1 MSIECIKHE
10 TSDSSIICGHL
21 LNNKG
26 NTLGFVENSVEKGNF
41 QAWCFD
47 CESLFLKEVDKT
59 EKFLKFNNMTVVC
72 EACYLDIKKHHEQID
87 LNAVAWE
94 QREVEVYP
102 ALFGKM
108 PETIMPLDATL
119 FKKQFDHDSV
129 DPTWSFYGVFAIEPN
144 AKRDSWLYVTSGMSN
159 IGYKE
164 NKPDDY
170 AGYGIE
176 FVVETKEES
185 LWAVQVLQSLM
196 VFNLM
201 LAAGKYGDKPMLD
214 YGDRIPHKANDKMT
228 SVMIVE
234 PIDFPSHMELKSGR
248 VDFLQIVAIS
258 SNELAYAKEHSSK
271 LLAQKLVDDFGSYVV
286 DLERDGF

>member
-1 MSIECIKHE
+1 
-10 TSDSSIICGHL
+10 
-21 LNNKG
+21 
-26 NTLGFVENSVEKGNF
+26 
-41 QAWCFD
+41 
-47 CESLFLKEVDKT
+47 
-59 EKFLKFNNMTVVC
+59 
-72 EACYLDIKKHHEQID
+72 
-87 LNAVAWE
+87 
-94 QREVEVYP
+94 
-102 ALFGKM
+102 M
-108 PETIMPLDATL
+108 P
-119 FKKQFDHDSV
+119 
-129 DPTWSFYGVFAIEPN
+129 
-144 AKRDSWLYVTSGMSN
+144 
-159 IGYKE
+159 
-164 NKPDDY
+164 DY